1 MSNRFK
7 VHIKSHTNYFFDVM
21 INMKNLGLNKIK
33 IDEGSYKNILFYYIK
48 YVTFKD
54 LEYIK
59 INSVNSLYLIIN
71 KIYECFENINEN
83 KHLTLVPNNKSN
95 KIIKD
100 I

>member
-1 MSNRFK
+1 MNS
-7 VHIKSHTNYFFDVM
+7 HIKIFF
-21 INMKNLGLNKIK
+21 
-33 IDEGSYKNILFYYIK
+33 FYYIK

-100 I
+100 IWRNVEQNQRSN